1 MKTEEEK
8 KYFIINM
15 LELCYNFFK
24 NDSFTENQLK
34 TQIDVLTDG
43 LDKTLNTL
51 NFEEAKKMII
61 KKLAGGNGEVQFFNP
76 SKLFTVIP
84 GSDELIPSKI
94 ILISFPLKLLL
105 FNFSIIL
112 VLYDPIFS
120 TIFIKFSLFIY
131 RLHFCILY
139 IYSLLFFISF

>member
-76 SKLFTVIP
+76 SKIGRWIEEVNNSKKSSRMTYEEYQE
-84 GSDELIPSKI
+84 ELK
-94 ILISFPLKLLL
+94 
-105 FNFSIIL
+105 
-112 VLYDPIFS
+112 
-120 TIFIKFSLFIY
+120 
-131 RLHFCILY
+131 RLNE
-139 IYSLLFFISF
+139 